1 MQEKRKKI
9 YREVVKKARRV
20 VIKIGSG
27 ILRPSFY
34 PTFASEIAR
43 LRKNGIEVVLVSSG
57 AIACGMNLLKLR
69 KRPRDVAEKQ
79 AVAAM
84 GQPLLMRAY
93 SEAFRKRKLNVA
105 QILLTRDDLKN
116 SRRFLNARHALAEL
130 FRYGVVPIV
139 NENDSVAV
147 EEIKVGDNDQLS
159 ALVAQLAQADMLI
172 ILTDTDGFHDKD
184 PKKHSRA
191 LRISVV
197 DAINPKMFG
206 MARDTMNEKSTGG
219 MVTKLKAAQIAAKNG
234 IPTWIVNGKKSKGLD
249 ELFTGIDVGTLFLP
263 GKKS

>member
-9 YREVVKKARRV
+9 YHDVVKKARRV

-34 PTFASEIAR
+34 PSFASQIAR
-43 LRKNGIEVVLVSSG
+43 LRKKGIEVVLVSSG
-57 AIACGMNLLKLR
+57 AIACGMNLLRLK
-69 KRPRDVAEKQ
+69 KRPRDISEKQ

-105 QILLTRDDLKN
+105 QILLTRDDLEHTN
-116 SRRFLNARHALAEL
+116 RFLNARRALAEL

-159 ALVAQLAQADMLI
+159 ALVAHLAQADMLI
-172 ILTDTDGFHDKD
+172 ILTDTNGFHDKD
-184 PKKHSRA
+184 PKKEAGA

-197 DAINPKMFG
+197 DAIHPKLFG
-206 MARDTMNEKSTGG
+206 MAKGTMNEKSTGG
-219 MVTKLKAAQIAAKNG
+219 MVTKLKAAQIAGKHG
-234 IPTWIVNGKKSKGLD
+234 IPTWIVNGRKANVLE

-263 GKKS
+263 K